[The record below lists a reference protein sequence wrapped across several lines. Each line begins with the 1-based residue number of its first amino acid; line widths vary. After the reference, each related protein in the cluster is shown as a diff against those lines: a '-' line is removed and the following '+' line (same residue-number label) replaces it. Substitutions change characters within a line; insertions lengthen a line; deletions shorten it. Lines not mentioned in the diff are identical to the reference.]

1 MRRSVTDRILE
12 RLDVRAFY
20 SEFTELS
27 KPSQKGECRGLC
39 PLHKEKT
46 PSFWVNVHD
55 GSFKCFG
62 CGEGGGPIQFWAAV
76 KGLSLF
82 EASAQMLKMYG
93 ENGNGNGNG
102 HRRSDSRKAVEKR
115 TPRVAV
121 AASMTSV
128 TVSTPVAAPAE
139 IYRALLGFGR
149 PLAPKAIEYFTQR
162 SIRVETLDR
171 FQIAFLADPH
181 EVERRLLDA
190 FGQAALVRAGVFQE
204 KDGRAWF
211 TFSRH
216 PILFPILKDG
226 LPVFLQ
232 GRLLEPKEGAP
243 KYCNLAGVQVP
254 ALLNLDRLMEIEPAS
269 RVFVCEGAPDTM
281 ILDQEGFPAVGIVGS
296 SGFKPEWLPDLARF
310 QVHLVLDN
318 DAAGR
323 SGTDR
328 IAGLF
333 DEGNRPVFVV
343 KLPEGVKDAN
353 EFFLNH
359 RAEEFEAVVR
369 KAERREADLKT
380 TVGKLLEKV
389 RNRGES
395 FSYTDLASRIYSW
408 MESHGGVF
416 LVDGDHRCFLM
427 FDQVVYEL
435 GNYDPFNAL
444 MLSKTDLVPVSF
456 PGRMVWQI
464 MRSLCFLKGR
474 REGNLSWIHSD
485 MNEGVIYMNLHNQA
499 NQILA
504 LKPGRVELLPNGT
517 NSAGIMLRAA
527 DKMTAI
533 DFDSSAN
540 PKDSVSLLKE
550 LVMDPLA
557 CDQENR
563 LFITCWL
570 LAAFFLDFTADKALL
585 KLSGHSGSG
594 KTTAARILS
603 CLLYGADHVE
613 SATVAYYYAD
623 AARNPYLI
631 CDNLETEN
639 MNTDITQFLLHVAT
653 GIAKGKRRAGTD
665 SETVRESANAL
676 VAITAIEPLTKAEL
690 INRTYDIEFHTL
702 FKSTL
707 FMQRERM
714 DRLVRMRGQILS
726 GLFQLFA
733 REVLPGF
740 YDHRQKILA
749 RLEDQ
754 WPRHPKQR
762 VNSFLTIMIV
772 ILRAILKLMDA
783 GQDRSW
789 GVVESWMDYQAKI
802 AEETERDT
810 NAAVYLLD
818 ALSREMLAKDG
829 EFRREYYFDF
839 MRTVDETKTTREV
852 SFVASARDLLM
863 ALQILSKNK
872 GFKLPFSNTKQLGV
886 RLGNEAHVLEK
897 AGWIIEREKIVNGVR
912 YQRFAKRLI

>member
-1 MRRSVTDRILE
+1 MATS
-12 RLDVRAFY
+12 AF
-20 SEFTELS
+20 
-27 KPSQKGECRGLC
+27 
-39 PLHKEKT
+39 
-46 PSFWVNVHD
+46 V
-55 GSFKCFG
+55 
-62 CGEGGGPIQFWAAV
+62 
-76 KGLSLF
+76 
-82 EASAQMLKMYG
+82 
-93 ENGNGNGNG
+93 
-102 HRRSDSRKAVEKR
+102 
-115 TPRVAV
+115 
-121 AASMTSV
+121 
-128 TVSTPVAAPAE
+128 
-139 IYRALLGFGR
+139 
-149 PLAPKAIEYFTQR
+149 
-162 SIRVETLDR
+162 
-171 FQIAFLADPH
+171 
-181 EVERRLLDA
+181 
-190 FGQAALVRAGVFQE
+190 
-204 KDGRAWF
+204 
-211 TFSRH
+211 
-216 PILFPILKDG
+216 
-226 LPVFLQ
+226 Q
-232 GRLLEPKEGAP
+232 GRLLDPKEGAP
-243 KYCNLAGVQVP
+243 KYCNLAGVEVP
-254 ALLNLDRLMEIEPAS
+254 ALLNLDRLVELEPGS
-269 RVFVCEGAPDTM
+269 RVFVCEGAPDT
-281 ILDQEGFPAVGIVGS
+281 LVLEQEGFPAVGIIGS
-296 SGFKPEWLPDLARF
+296 SGFKAEWVGNLARF
-310 QVHLVLDN
+310 RVHLVLDN

-328 IAGLF
+328 TAALF
-333 DEGNRPVFVV
+333 HDQNLPVFVV
-343 KLPEGVKDAN
+343 KLPDGVKDVN
-353 EFFLNH
+353 EFFLKH
-359 RAEEFEAVVR
+359 TADEFEQLLDR
-369 KAERREADLKT
+369 AERREADLQS
-380 TVGKLLEKV
+380 TVRKLLEKAK
-389 RNRGES
+389 NRGET
-395 FSYTDLASRIYSW
+395 FSYTDLANRIYSW

-427 FDQVVYEL
+427 FDQVVYEI
-435 GNYDPFNAL
+435 GSHDPFNAL
-444 MLSKTDLVPVSF
+444 MLAKTDLVPVSF

-464 MRSLCFLKGR
+464 LRSLCFLKGR
-474 REGNLSWIHSD
+474 RETNLSWIHTD
-485 MNEGVIYMNLHNQA
+485 MNEGVIYVNLHNQG

-504 LKPGRVELLPNGT
+504 LKPGRVEVLPNGT

-527 DKMTAI
+527 DKMRPI
-533 DFDSSAN
+533 ELDSTVN

-557 CDQENR
+557 CDKENR
-563 LFITCWL
+563 LFIACWA

-702 FKSTL
+702 FKSTP

-829 EFRREYYFDF
+829 NSATSTTSISRGPSTRR
-839 MRTVDETKTTREV
+839 RTPAR
-852 SFVASARDLLM
+852 SA
-863 ALQILSKNK
+863 LSQAP
-872 GFKLPFSNTKQLGV
+872 G
-886 RLGNEAHVLEK
+886 
-897 AGWIIEREKIVNGVR
+897 IC
-912 YQRFAKRLI
+912 